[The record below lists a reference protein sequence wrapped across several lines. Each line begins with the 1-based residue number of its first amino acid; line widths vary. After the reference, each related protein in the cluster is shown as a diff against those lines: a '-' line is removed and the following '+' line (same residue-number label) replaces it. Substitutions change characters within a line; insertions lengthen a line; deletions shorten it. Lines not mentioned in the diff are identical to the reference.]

1 MRKTDALPVADSLL
15 NQTMP
20 FLTAQRSRVIGAETH
35 TLADGLYRVLATLIF
50 GERSYR
56 ILADL
61 LIDEG
66 DAQLQFYR
74 FDVSTQDEWFAER
87 KLSVPVA
94 RTELAAI
101 EQKVNGAEYVLCSPV
116 RLDHAKAVAVFGNSG
131 PPAV

>member
-1 MRKTDALPVADSLL
+1 ML
-15 NQTMP
+15 NQTIP
-20 FLTAQRSRVIGAETH
+20 FLTAQRSRIIGAETH

-56 ILADL
+56 VLGDL
-61 LIDEG
+61 LIDAG

-101 EQKVNGAEYVLCSPV
+101 EQKVNGAEFVLCSPV
-116 RLDHAKAVAVFGNSG
+116 RLDQAKAVAVFGNSG
-131 PPAV
+131 PPSM